1 MNYFE
6 IDPTKSD
13 IERSGLSDLKKLNH
27 LMKTKHIV
35 LLFFHPQCGHCK
47 SFEPEWNKLVNQYN
61 QLDKL
66 DIIIGKI
73 HANEMEKLD
82 CYKKQIA
89 PNFVGYP
96 TIMHLNRNK
105 YVEDYNDERKSD
117 KIVNWIKKIV
127 DEKDSMKGGSKKRS
141 KKRSRK
147 IKKRRRKMKTI
158 RKRSKKNIKYKL

>member
-13 IERSGLSDLKKLNH
+13 SERIGLNDLNRLNR
-27 LMKTKHIV
+27 LMKKKHII
-35 LLFFHPQCGHCK
+35 LLFFHPECGHCK
-47 SFEPEWNKLVNQYN
+47 NFEPEWNKLVNQYN

-66 DIIIGKI
+66 DVIVGKI
-73 HANEMEKLD
+73 HANEMEKLG

-105 YVEDYNDERKSD
+105 YVEDYNDERKSG

-127 DEKDSMKGGSKKRS
+127 DEKDNMKGGRKKRS
-141 KKRSRK
+141 KK
-147 IKKRRRKMKTI
+147 IKKRKTKTI
-158 RKRSKKNIKYKL
+158 RRRSKKNIKYKL

>member
-6 IDPTKSD
+6 IDPTKTDS
-13 IERSGLSDLKKLNH
+13 ERLGMNNLQKLNR
-27 LMKTKHIV
+27 LMKTKHII

-47 SFEPEWNKLVNQYN
+47 SFEPEWNKLVNQYK

-66 DIIIGKI
+66 DIIVGKI
-73 HANEMEKLD
+73 HANEMEKLG

-96 TIMHLNRNK
+96 TIMHLNKNK

-117 KIVNWIKKIV
+117 KIIDWIHKIV
-127 DEKDSMKGGSKKRS
+127 DEKDKLRGGSK
-141 KKRSRK
+141 RK
-147 IKKRRRKMKTI
+147 GRRRKGTKRRLSKRKRRTI
-158 RKRSKKNIKYKL
+158 RNRRKK